1 MSKVKDTSKRNIVAQ
16 NKRARF
22 DFHIEDT
29 FEAGIMLVGSEVKSL
44 RQGKGTI
51 TESYATE
58 ENGAIY
64 LINSYIPEYTEANQ
78 FNHEPRRPRKLLLHR
93 SEINRLIGAVQ
104 KKGKTL
110 VPLSIY
116 FNVKGYAKVE
126 LGLAV
131 GKQKHDK
138 RETEKKRDWQREK
151 SRIMKEQG

>member
-1 MSKVKDTSKRNIVAQ
+1 MSKSTAKRTVVAQ
-16 NKRARF
+16 NKKARF
-22 DFHIEDT
+22 DFHMEDI
-29 FEAGIMLVGSEVKSL
+29 FEAGIMLTGSEVKTL
-44 RQGKGTI
+44 RKGKATI

-58 ENGAIY
+58 ENGEIF
-64 LINSYIPEYTEANQ
+64 LINAYIPEYTEANR

-93 SEINRLIGAVQ
+93 REINRLIGAVQ

-116 FNVKGYAKVE
+116 FNENGYAKVE

-138 RETEKKRDWQREK
+138 RETEKKRDWQRDK
-151 SRIMKEQG
+151 ARIMKERG

>member
-1 MSKVKDTSKRNIVAQ
+1 MSKPTDKRTVVAQ
-16 NKRARF
+16 NKKARF
-22 DFHIEDT
+22 DFHMEDI
-29 FEAGIMLVGSEVKSL
+29 FEAGIMLTGSEVKTL
-44 RQGKGTI
+44 RKGKATI

-58 ENGAIY
+58 ENGEIF
-64 LINSYIPEYTEANQ
+64 LINAYIPEYTEANR

-93 SEINRLIGAVQ
+93 REINRLIGAVQ

-116 FNVKGYAKVE
+116 FNENGYAKVE

-138 RETEKKRDWQREK
+138 RETEKKRDWQRDK
-151 SRIMKEQG
+151 ARIMKERG